1 MADSFE
7 LPLLGRLPLA
17 MDIRTALDE
26 GNPSVSKNPDSAEAL
41 SYRKLALRT
50 AGALAMMPRSM
61 TFKMPEIV
69 VSN

>member
-1 MADSFE
+1 MAEKFE

-17 MDIRTALDE
+17 MEIRTALDE
-26 GNPSVSKNPDSAEAL
+26 GNPSVTKNPDSAEAV

-50 AGALAMMPRSM
+50 AGALALMPRSM

-69 VSN
+69 ISN